1 MKKIALVSL
10 FVLAL
15 SACTLIGAGNTKTE
29 LFSLYDFGP
38 AHAAASGAPAT
49 SKLPP
54 ISVAEVQSPAWLDSP
69 LIYFRLTYAN
79 EQQPRAYAGSRWA
92 MPPAQLFGQ
101 RLKSRMAQAGNVVL
115 SATDGAVNV
124 PLLRIEAEDFTQ
136 RFDSQTQSNAQIA
149 LRASVFSGRSLLAQ
163 KTFVRQAPAP
173 SADAAGG
180 ARALAVAS
188 DAIIADMMSW
198 LATVPFKK
206 DMAGP
211 GAGDGKAN

>member
-1 MKKIALVSL
+1 MKKTALFSL

-15 SACTLIGAGNTKTE
+15 SGCTLIGAGTAKTE

-38 AHAAASGAPAT
+38 TQAAASGAPAT
-49 SKLPP
+49 AKLPP

-69 LIYFRLTYAN
+69 LIYFRLAYAN

-101 RLKSRMAQAGNVVL
+101 RLKSRLAQAGNVVL
-115 SATDGAVNV
+115 SATDGAANV
-124 PLLRIEAEDFTQ
+124 PLLRIEADDFTQ
-136 RFDSQTQSNAQIA
+136 SFDSLTQSNAQVA

-163 KTFVRQAPAP
+163 KSFIRRAPAP

-180 ARALAVAS
+180 ARALAIAS
-188 DAIIADMMSW
+188 DAVIADMMSW

-206 DMAGP
+206 DAIGLEAGV
-211 GAGDGKAN
+211 GKAR

>member
-1 MKKIALVSL
+1 MKKIALISFLMLAVSG
-10 FVLAL
+10 
-15 SACTLIGAGNTKTE
+15 CTLIGAGNTKTE

-38 AHAAASGAPAT
+38 VHGAAAGAPAT

-101 RLKSRMAQAGNVVL
+101 RLKSRLAQAGNVVL

-124 PLLRIEAEDFTQ
+124 PLLRIEADDFTQ
-136 RFDSQTQSNAQIA
+136 SFDSLTQSHAQIA

-163 KTFVRQAPAP
+163 KSFVRQAPAP

-180 ARALAVAS
+180 AKALATAS
-188 DAIIADMMSW
+188 DAVIGDMMNW

-206 DMAGP
+206 DAAGLET
-211 GAGDGKAN
+211 GKAR